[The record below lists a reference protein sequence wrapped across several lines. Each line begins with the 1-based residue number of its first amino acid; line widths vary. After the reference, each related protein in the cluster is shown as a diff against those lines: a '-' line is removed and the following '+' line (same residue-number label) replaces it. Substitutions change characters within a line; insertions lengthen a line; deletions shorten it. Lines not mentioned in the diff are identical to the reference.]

1 MGTEAGSSGVPT
13 LHPHSQ
19 GRWSRVH
26 EKFLA
31 ERRPHT
37 EEQLRRLRILSTT
50 LITVGSIGFLVFLVS
65 VLTHEGAAV
74 LDRPVQHALEA
85 LRSPGLTGV
94 SIGLAVVFGP
104 ISMPI
109 VVAVTVVVWFLVS
122 RHAWRPA
129 LLALAMITGV
139 LIAEIIAHLVGR
151 PRPPLSGML
160 FGADHT
166 PSFPSGHVLGT
177 ANFLLAGSYLFFSRL
192 RNQRRAAIGFTIA
205 VLLLIAVA
213 ASRVYLGYHWPTDTL
228 ASVSIGLIELG
239 VIVAV
244 DTARTVV
251 TTGHEPPN
259 LAEGP
264 ETHPSAV
271 GG

>member
-1 MGTEAGSSGVPT
+1 MGADAGSSGVPS
-13 LHPHSQ
+13 LHSRSG

-37 EEQLRRLRILSTT
+37 EQQLRRLRILAAT

-74 LDRPVQHALEA
+74 LDHPVQHALES
-85 LRSPGLTGV
+85 LRSPGFTGV

-109 VVAVTVVVWFLVS
+109 VVAVTVVVWFLIS

-139 LIAEIIAHLVGR
+139 LIAEIVAHLVDR
-151 PRPPLSGML
+151 SRPPLSGML

-192 RNQRRAAIGFTIA
+192 RHRRRAAIGFTVA
-205 VLLLIAVA
+205 ALLLLAVA

-228 ASVSIGLIELG
+228 ASISIGLIELG
-239 VIVAV
+239 IVVAV

-251 TTGHEPPN
+251 APGHEPPN
-259 LAEGP
+259 LAAGP
-264 ETHPSAV
+264 ETHPTAV
-271 GG
+271 SR